1 MKRIIYIMIFLF
13 FLCSCSKDEAK
24 IEYETKSLEKY
35 SEEYIKDSFNTDDDF
50 KKYLEFNDEQ
60 YKKEIYAS
68 PGGIGNGEIDNE
80 ANIYD
85 AINLLKPGYVLY
97 LREGTYVLNEGISI
111 DLSGSIDDFITIRNY
126 PNEKVCLTSNNKNIK
141 DYAIDGEY
149 ALMTIEDKAQYLI
162 IEGIEFANIKA
173 KNAMAIRM
181 YGGRQNHII
190 IRDNII
196 HNINTSKEKDENYG
210 ANAILLIGEDSEY
223 AINNIVIY
231 NNKIY
236 NNVLG
241 YSESISIASNCYS
254 IYVFNNILENNS
266 NIGIDF
272 SGNFGYCN
280 DKEYDQ
286 PRKCIAAGNYVIGSK
301 SKYDYCAGIYIDG
314 AKDSLIDN
322 NYISNSQYGI
332 EVGSEEKVLGYYTY
346 NNIVANNLIKN
357 NLYCGIR
364 VGGYDLNNSGIVK
377 NTIID
382 NNELINNCSNK
393 EAAEIIINMV
403 DGLKIINNKITTNKY
418 ILDTE
423 EFKESDIKNVVFYN
437 NNYYS
442 KENECIYYLNKDYTI
457 NEFIKEFLKNE

>member
-1 MKRIIYIMIFLF
+1 MKKNFCIMIFLF

-35 SEEYIKDSFNTDDDF
+35 SEEYIKDSYNTDDDF
-50 KKYLEFNDEQ
+50 KSYLEYNDGQ

-68 PGGIGNGEIDNE
+68 PDGTGNGEIDNE

-97 LREGTYVLNEGISI
+97 LREGTYILNEGINI
-111 DLSGSIDDFITIRNY
+111 NLSGNIDDFITIRNY
-126 PNEKVCLTSNNKNIK
+126 PNEKVCLTLNNKNIK
-141 DYAIDGEY
+141 EY
-149 ALMTIEDKAQYLI
+149 ALITIEDKAQYLI

-181 YGGRQNHII
+181 YGGGQNHII
-190 IRDNII
+190 IRNNII

-241 YSESISIASNCYS
+241 YSEAISITSNCYS

-280 DKEYDQ
+280 DKKYDQ

-332 EVGSEEKVLGYYTY
+332 EVGSEEKVLGYYTC
-346 NNIVANNLIKN
+346 NNVVANNLIKN

-393 EAAEIIINMV
+393 DAAEIIINMV
-403 DGLKIINNKITTNKY
+403 DGLKIINNRITTNKY

-423 EFKESDIKNVVFYN
+423 EFKESEIKNVIFYN
-437 NNYYS
+437 NNFYS

-457 NEFIKEFLKNE
+457 NEFRKEFLKNE

>member
-1 MKRIIYIMIFLF
+1 MKKIFYIMIFLF
-13 FLCSCSKDEAK
+13 FLCSCSNDGANSL
-24 IEYETKSLEKY
+24 IEYETKSLESY
-35 SEEYIKDSFNTDDDF
+35 SKEYIKNSYNTDDDF
-50 KKYLEFNDEQ
+50 KSYLENNEEK
-60 YKKEIYAS
+60 YKKQIYAS
-68 PGGIGNGEIDNE
+68 TDGTGNGEIDNE

-85 AINLLKPGYVLY
+85 AINLLKPGYILY
-97 LREGTYVLNEGISI
+97 LREGTYILNEGINI
-111 DLSGSIDDFITIRNY
+111 NLSGNIDDFITIRNY
-126 PNEKVCLTSNNKNIK
+126 PNEKVCLTSNDKNIK
-141 DYAIDGEY
+141 EFAIDGEY
-149 ALMTIEDKAQYLI
+149 ALMTIENKAQYLI

-181 YGGRQNHII
+181 YGGGQNHII

-210 ANAILLIGEDSEY
+210 ANAILLMGEDSEY
-223 AINNIVIY
+223 AINNIVVY

-241 YSESISIASNCYS
+241 YSEAISVASNCYG

-272 SGNFGYCN
+272 SGNYGYCN
-280 DKEYDQ
+280 NKEYDQ

-322 NYISNSQYGI
+322 NYVSNSQYGI
-332 EVGSEEKVLGYYTY
+332 EIGSEEKVLGYYTC
-346 NNIVANNLIKN
+346 NNVVANNLIKN

-364 VGGYDLNNSGIVK
+364 VGGYDLNKSGVVK

-382 NNELINNCSNK
+382 NNELINNRF
-393 EAAEIIINMV
+393 EIIVNMV

-423 EFKESDIKNVVFYN
+423 DFKASEIKNVIFHN
-437 NNYYS
+437 NSYSS

-457 NEFIKEFLKNE
+457 NEFIKELDNYE